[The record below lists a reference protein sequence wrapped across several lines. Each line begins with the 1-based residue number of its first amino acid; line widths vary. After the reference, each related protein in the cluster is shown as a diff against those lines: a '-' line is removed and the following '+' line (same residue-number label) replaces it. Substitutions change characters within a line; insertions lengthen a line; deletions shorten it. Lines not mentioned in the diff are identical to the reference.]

1 MLTLTTIIGILKLL
15 PTLIA
20 AVQAV
25 EGAIPLPSS
34 GKAKLDLV
42 LGAVTD
48 AYSSGQQ
55 AIQEIPGDR
64 LVALVAQ
71 TITRVVNT
79 FNALGLFK
87 KN

>member
-1 MLTLTTIIGILKLL
+1 MTTIIGILKLL

-25 EGAIPLPSS
+25 EASIPLPSS

-42 LGAVTD
+42 LGTVTD
-48 AYSSGQQ
+48 AYASGQQ
-55 AIQEIPGDR
+55 VVQEIPGDR
-64 LVALVAQ
+64 LVVLITQ

-79 FNALGLFK
+79 FNVLGLFK
-87 KN
+87 KA

>member
-1 MLTLTTIIGILKLL
+1 MTTIIGILKLL

-42 LGAVTD
+42 LGTVTD
-48 AYSSGQQ
+48 AYASGQQ
-55 AIQEIPGDR
+55 VIQEIPGDR
-64 LVALVAQ
+64 LVSLVTQ

-87 KN
+87 KT